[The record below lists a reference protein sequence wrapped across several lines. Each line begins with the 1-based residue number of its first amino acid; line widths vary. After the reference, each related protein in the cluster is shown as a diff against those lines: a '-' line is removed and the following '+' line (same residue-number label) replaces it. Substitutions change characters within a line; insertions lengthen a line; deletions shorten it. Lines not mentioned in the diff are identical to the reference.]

1 MNLGEKIYQLRSQ
14 KGLSQGNLADMLE
27 VSRQSI
33 SKWENNTA
41 VPELD
46 KLIKLSEIFEISLDE
61 LVKEEK
67 TIERNKEIVKP
78 NISQAQKITGIILLA
93 FSGLLVLFSLF
104 FNGII
109 IGIIGAIPFIICGI
123 I

>member
-67 TIERNKEIVKP
+67 TI
-78 NISQAQKITGIILLA
+78 QKIK
-93 FSGLLVLFSLF
+93 
-104 FNGII
+104 N
-109 IGIIGAIPFIICGI
+109 
-123 I
+123 